1 MSIMTDFKNLK
12 DSGLI
17 SCITGLA
24 TGLVTFGVMTSAIAS
39 RTDPENAKFSPETL
53 KNIIISS
60 VPLVTFAVLSNKIKN
75 WKLN

>member
-1 MSIMTDFKNLK
+1 MTDFKNLK

-24 TGLVTFGVMTSAIAS
+24 TCLVTFGVMTSAVAS

-53 KNIIISS
+53 KNIIVST
-60 VPLVTFAVLSNKIKN
+60 VPLVTFAVLSSKMKN

>member
-1 MSIMTDFKNLK
+1 MTDFKNLK

-17 SCITGLA
+17 SCITALTAGLA
-24 TGLVTFGVMTSAIAS
+24 TFGVMTSAVAS

-53 KNIIISS
+53 KNIIVMT
-60 VPLVTFAVLSNKIKN
+60 VPLITFAVLSNKMKN

>member
-24 TGLVTFGVMTSAIAS
+24 TGLVTIWSNDIC
-39 RTDPENAKFSPETL
+39 
-53 KNIIISS
+53 SS
-60 VPLVTFAVLSNKIKN
+60 ITNRP
-75 WKLN
+75 